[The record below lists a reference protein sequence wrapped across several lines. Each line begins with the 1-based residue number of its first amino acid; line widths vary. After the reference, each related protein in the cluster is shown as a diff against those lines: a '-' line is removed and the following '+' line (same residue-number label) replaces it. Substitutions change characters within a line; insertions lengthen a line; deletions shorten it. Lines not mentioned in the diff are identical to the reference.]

1 MLHEKEVPYNK
12 STVLIKKSMSDIS
25 QNVCRTE
32 MEHFLT
38 SLSCVVVL
46 LSLGGEAAVINVN
59 GTLGKSVL
67 FYVNYGVPANSLIQ
81 WNFFPPGGAAQL
93 VAQYFSTYSCEETL
107 KGRCEVFPNGSLRID
122 NVSYDDQGAYTLSTQ
137 IIGSAINNTRYQ
149 LRVYAPLTAPVLRT
163 IVSKSPPT
171 SGTNVTLQCDAAGN
185 QNVTSYSFYRD
196 QKAICSQPNV
206 ICSESVLNFTP
217 IYVNDTGSYT
227 CTIENPVSSNTS
239 NSLTLIV
246 IVPVSNITVT
256 SNISGLVWPGIDS
269 ISLRCS
275 ALGTN
280 VSYSWSLQG
289 TTISTGTRFQL
300 SANKSTLTISP
311 VTTSDN
317 GTFICTATNVINSL
331 KSGEKKLNLAS
342 PVSAV
347 TLISNTSADLWAGQD
362 SVSLYCSA
370 QGSAITFSWRL
381 NGNPV
386 SSSPP
391 YNIIDSTQKSTLTI
405 SPVSKNDNGPFTC
418 TASNRANNITSKGI
432 NLNINWFPDGDIQCT
447 VGINQTIQLGCSWPG
462 GKPAA
467 NVTLRFN
474 GTENTGTDEVISSV
488 TSSGNIHGSNLT
500 CNGDQLGR
508 TSNCTVAFVP
518 PLSFPNTTIPPVTEG
533 AAAIMTVNL
542 TSGAQTRAGSSSSQV
557 LPAQFSWFN
566 GTDNSPIRTGG
577 KFNVTSTSYVST
589 LKIDPASASDS
600 GTYYC
605 KATNIIGSTT
615 YYFKV
620 EVTKRDGGPSN
631 GGLDGGQIAGIVI
644 GVLAGVA
651 IIGIIVF
658 FVLKK
663 RTTKETIYE
672 NTDSVPAN
680 LYENRLPSAIGTE
693 MTRKEESNYEQLLVS
708 PEKSIYHTVI
718 AGSGK

>member
-1 MLHEKEVPYNK
+1 MEYYKLFLP
-12 STVLIKKSMSDIS
+12 LI
-25 QNVCRTE
+25 
-32 MEHFLT
+32 LLLG
-38 SLSCVVVL
+38 LS
-46 LSLGGEAAVINVN
+46 GGEAAAINVN

-81 WNFFPPGGAAQL
+81 WNFVPPGGAAQL

-149 LRVYAPLTAPVLRT
+149 LRVYASLTAPVLRT
-163 IVSKSPPT
+163 IVSKSPLT
-171 SGTNVTLQCDAAGN
+171 SGTNVTLQCDATGN

-217 IYVNDTGSYT
+217 IYVNDSGSYT

-256 SNISGLVWPGIDS
+256 SNLSGLVWPGIDS

-300 SANKSTLTISP
+300 SADNSTLSISP

-317 GTFICTATNVINSL
+317 GTFVCTARNILSNQSSDV
-331 KSGEKKLNLAS
+331 KLNLAS

-347 TLISNTSADLWAGQD
+347 TLTSNTSEVLWAGQD
-362 SVSLYCSA
+362 SASLYCSA
-370 QGSAITFSWRL
+370 QGSAISFNWSM

-386 SSSPP
+386 PASPP
-391 YNIIDSTQKSTLTI
+391 YYITDSTQNSTLTI
-405 SPVSKNDNGPFTC
+405 NPVSKNDSGPFTC

-432 NLNINWFPDGDIQCT
+432 NLNINWFPDGDIQCK
-447 VGINQTIQLGCSWPG
+447 VLDINQTIQLGCSWPG

-508 TSNCTVAFVP
+508 TSSCTVAFVP

-533 AAAIMTVNL
+533 AAAIMRVNL

-589 LKIDPASASDS
+589 LKIDPVSASDS

-620 EVTKRDGGPSN
+620 EVTKKAGGSSN

-651 IIGIIVF
+651 IIGIIIF

-663 RTTKETIYE
+663 KKRSSDNGRLNGPENQLETVQYADVKKGKINGGMAETTILEDKDDVKYAEIKFPNSSTLSTKSTTPAKSEET
-672 NTDSVPAN
+672 
-680 LYENRLPSAIGTE
+680 LYSDVKNASLR
-693 MTRKEESNYEQLLVS
+693 
-708 PEKSIYHTVI
+708 
-718 AGSGK
+718 